1 MFIRKSPVAA
11 IAFIALLASAC
22 AAWAVVAVLNES
34 KEQLKLQY
42 DVAVRDTGKGS
53 VSVPF
58 TLADEGRLKPIFDIG
73 LYVPAEKVDKDGG
86 WYADLAVSLA
96 TRMVDGKKVASFDL
110 RKDWA
115 QRAEIQLMTVTL
127 DGKQPQSKGS
137 MSHVIRVAQYLDNR
151 QTPRN
156 QMP

>member
-1 MFIRKSPVAA
+1 MFIRKSSLPAVA
-11 IAFIALLASAC
+11 FMALLAFAC
-22 AAWAVVAVLNES
+22 AARAVVGVLNES

-42 DVAVRDTGKGS
+42 DVAVRDSGKGS
-53 VSVPF
+53 VSVTF

-86 WYADLAVSLA
+86 RYADLFLSLA

-127 DGKQPQSKGS
+127 DGKRQQRTGS
-137 MSHVIRVAQYLDNR
+137 MSYVIRVAQYLDN
-151 QTPRN
+151 N